1 MEKTTYADLSPKY
14 KEVLDKAE
22 QAMLNGYTPYSH
34 FYVGASVL
42 TKSGKIYAGTNIE
55 TASYVAICAEQA
67 AISRAVTDGEY
78 SYEAI
83 AVICGWDSKDVNE
96 IAGPCGTCRQLIYE
110 FSEVADKD
118 IEIINSTT
126 DKKVIIIATISEL
139 HPISFG
145 PIATKAD
152 ISRYQTE

>member
-1 MEKTTYADLSPKY
+1 MEKTTYAALSSKY
-14 KEVLDKAE
+14 KKVLDKAE
-22 QAMLNGYTPYSH
+22 QAMRNGYTPYSY

-42 TKSGKIYAGTNIE
+42 TKSGKIYAGANVE
-55 TASYVAICAEQA
+55 TASYTAICAEQA

-83 AVICGWDSKDVNE
+83 AVICGWDIKDVKN
-96 IAGPCGTCRQLIYE
+96 IAGPCGSCRQLIYE
-110 FSEVADKD
+110 FSEIANKD
-118 IEIINSTT
+118 IVIINSTT
-126 DKKVIIIATISEL
+126 DKKEIIVATISEL

-145 PIATKAD
+145 PIATEVD